1 MGGIEMTAVGI
12 LNPNS
17 KWAREYNERNGGVM
31 IARPAVSLES
41 RIDFLTS
48 EIAKRQNEG
57 ESELAER
64 LIWKRE
70 LLRVEVLTAILDE
83 QLPTFGGA
91 MELNREG

>member
-1 MGGIEMTAVGI
+1 MTAVGI

-31 IARPAVSLES
+31 VARVDAIRAARES
-41 RIDFLTS
+41 KIDFLTS
-48 EIAKRQNEG
+48 EIAKRQHEG
-57 ESELAER
+57 AHEVAER

-70 LLRVEVLTAILDE
+70 MLRVRMLTAVLDE

-91 MELNREG
+91 MELAKVAR